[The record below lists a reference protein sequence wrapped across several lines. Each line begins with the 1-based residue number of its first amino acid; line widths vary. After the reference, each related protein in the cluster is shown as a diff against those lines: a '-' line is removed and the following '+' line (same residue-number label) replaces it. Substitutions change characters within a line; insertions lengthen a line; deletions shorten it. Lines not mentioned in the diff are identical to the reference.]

1 MLTLRTPSIAPRT
14 TRRLTQVIGIAA
26 LTLAPLGALAS
37 GIGQFKSFFGQTH
50 SAQGS
55 FIQSMISSPGRKPV
69 QSSGTFVI
77 QRPGKFRWS
86 YDRPHAHLLVSDG
99 AKLWSYD
106 PELKQVTIKKM
117 GESLGAT
124 PAALLAG
131 DVLEQYF
138 DLRDAGS
145 EDGLELVDATPKA
158 KEAIFQRVRIG
169 MAGKLLMTMEI
180 HDNFGQTTYL
190 RFTRFQRNPEVEASQ
205 FTFTPPKG
213 ADIITDKGD

>member
-1 MLTLRTPSIAPRT
+1 MLNTRFFRSLSSITP
-14 TRRLTQVIGIAA
+14 LLLGLAA
-26 LTLAPLGALAS
+26 FALASSAACAS
-37 GIGQFKSFFGQTH
+37 GIGQFRSFFAQTH

-55 FIQSMISSPGRKPV
+55 FIQSVVSSPGRKPV
-69 QSSGTFVI
+69 QSSGTFMI
-77 QRPGKFRWS
+77 LRPGKFRWS
-86 YDRPHAHLLVSDG
+86 YDRPFAQLLVSDG
-99 AKLWSYD
+99 TKLWSYD

-117 GESLGAT
+117 GESLGST

-131 DVLEQYF
+131 DVLDKYF

-190 RFTRFQRNPEVEASQ
+190 RFTRFQRNPDLDEAQ

-213 ADIITDKGD
+213 ADVITDKGE